1 MAMYCPKCSTSYEQR
16 LQCPACGER
25 LIMLDSGGRRGLFA
39 RGWQHTPVGRVFVG
53 LLLAQG
59 LFYGLRHF
67 LTGILLLAVGHER
80 LPEVLASLP
89 GLITVQVLQVAALLI
104 GGMLAGAAQRSGL
117 VLGLFLGVLNGV
129 VAVIAQQWPATA
141 TQTFI
146 PTYGQPV
153 IQGAVGAVGGWL
165 GCTIWRPLAVLLGP
179 DSAQV
184 KRVAVSRPMG
194 SPFAGRIHWFRIL
207 IGTAFAVAGCLSAT
221 YLLER
226 VAMVSNDALA
236 TDSYWQERVVTWEIK
251 ALAMLL
257 GGALAGA
264 CTTNGFKQ
272 GVLVG
277 ILSGVALN
285 GAVAM
290 RAPTLQFIGLMM
302 VSSLSL
308 ALVGGWFGGQLF
320 PPVSPFKR
328 LRGMGPASLS

>member
-1 MAMYCPKCSTSYEQR
+1 MAMFCPKCSTSFEQR
-16 LQCPACGER
+16 IQCPTCDVR
-25 LIMLDSGGRRGLFA
+25 LMVLDTGRSRGLFA
-39 RGWQHTPVGRVFVG
+39 RGWQHTPAGRVVVG
-53 LLLAQG
+53 LMIAQG

-67 LTGILLLAVGHER
+67 LTGILLLTVGHDW

-89 GLITVQVLQVAALLI
+89 GLVTVQVLQVTALLL
-104 GGMLAGAAQRSGL
+104 GGLLVGAGQRGGL
-117 VLGLFLGVLNGV
+117 VLGLLLGMLNGT

-165 GCTIWRPLAVLLGP
+165 GCTIWRPLVTLLGP
-179 DSAQV
+179 SSAQV
-184 KRVAVSRPMG
+184 KRVAVAAPTV
-194 SPFAGRIHWFRIL
+194 SPFAGRIHWLRIL
-207 IGTAFAVAGCLSAT
+207 LGAAFAVAGCLSAT

-226 VAMVSNDALA
+226 VAMVSNEALV
-236 TDSYWQERVVTWEIK
+236 TDGYWQEKVVTWEIK

-264 CTTNGFKQ
+264 CTTNGAKQ
-272 GVLVG
+272 GVFVG
-277 ILSGVALN
+277 IFSGLALT
-285 GAVAM
+285 GATAT
-290 RAPTLQFIGLMM
+290 RGPTLQIIGLTM
-302 VSSLSL
+302 VYSLSL